1 MSRIRTRMASPG
13 CVPSIATGPVAP
25 FTRSICR
32 WSSVSSS
39 DRICA
44 PHESWQTTST
54 VSPDRTVA
62 TGSRCGPKTY
72 VMPSSN
78 DICLIDR
85 PTVPWN
91 RVELCYGSS
100 QRSFEDVPSIE
111 GGRRGPD
118 ASGRGQGNHGR
129 GAAAQHSPAS
139 ARSGRDSSSLRGPGA
154 GDGAF
159 EPPWGCRG
167 PLLRPRLRRIRCGE
181 SEGPDLAGRSVWPH
195 VESAGDAF
203 PRQGPPAVRPS
214 VDGVRCGRVLRPP
227 GVQSHDRSRSARA
240 RLSGGG
246 FADLAA
252 CGPPAIEDS
261 IHQNTEEDLKDV
273 VLLLLENEPSPRDA
287 ARGIGMARIT
297 ETLAEDWG
305 FWKDGTANLEAVQS
319 ASGRYGE
326 AGLLQPAE
334 VERVSRHVATLLE
347 AIQKAPKSR
356 SWRRG
361 ERRLSGRQWWNDV
374 ESVVR

>member
-39 DRICA
+39 DRICP
-44 PHESWQTTST
+44 PHESWQTNST

-181 SEGPDLAGRSVWPH
+181 SEGPDLAGRTAPRTSRRSDPH
-195 VESAGDAF
+195 PDDTERRDSSN
-203 PRQGPPAVRPS
+203 PRRSNGCRATLLLSWRRSKRP
-214 VDGVRCGRVLRPP
+214 R
-227 GVQSHDRSRSARA
+227 SHDRGEGENVDSPGA
-240 RLSGGG
+240 SGGTT
-246 FADLAA
+246 
-252 CGPPAIEDS
+252 S
-261 IHQNTEEDLKDV
+261 N
-273 VLLLLENEPSPRDA
+273 PSC
-287 ARGIGMARIT
+287 
-297 ETLAEDWG
+297 
-305 FWKDGTANLEAVQS
+305 
-319 ASGRYGE
+319 
-326 AGLLQPAE
+326 
-334 VERVSRHVATLLE
+334 VSHPWTNR
-347 AIQKAPKSR
+347 
-356 SWRRG
+356 
-361 ERRLSGRQWWNDV
+361 
-374 ESVVR
+374 

>member
-39 DRICA
+39 DRICP
-44 PHESWQTTST
+44 PHESWQTNST

-214 VDGVRCGRVLRPP
+214 VDGVPCGRVLRPP

-261 IHQNTEEDLKDV
+261 N
-273 VLLLLENEPSPRDA
+273 PSDYGEGPQRRRVAPPR
-287 ARGIGMARIT
+287 
-297 ETLAEDWG
+297 EWTLAEGRRSRNRNGADHGNPGRGLG
-305 FWKDGTANLEAVQS
+305 FLE
-319 ASGRYGE
+319 GRHR
-326 AGLLQPAE
+326 QP
-334 VERVSRHVATLLE
+334 RGGPIRIRT
-347 AIQKAPKSR
+347 I
-356 SWRRG
+356 RRG
-361 ERRLSGRQWWNDV
+361 GTPPTRGGRTGVAPRCYSPGGDRKGPEV
-374 ESVVR
+374 TIVAKGRT